1 MNENPERENKKWV
14 FLSTSKKQ
22 KREETQKRK
31 WFYIMKTMMVLV
43 HSWTKKQL
51 VFIYLFFSFFWFGFL
66 DWSWFLKLEGRGGVD
81 LQVRMD
87 ENERVALQQFRAKG
101 EERMRV
107 FSGHFGTS
115 ISNLFFSF
123 LLSVLYFLN
132 ALVLTDFSKER
143 KSSVSLCLL
152 SLLCSAK
159 NVTHDTTPPFLSFTL
174 YAIDRL

>member
-1 MNENPERENKKWV
+1 MGFSFYFKKTEKRRNPEEKMILYYENDDGV
-14 FLSTSKKQ
+14 SSF
-22 KREETQKRK
+22 
-31 WFYIMKTMMVLV
+31 MN
-43 HSWTKKQL
+43 KKQL

-107 FSGHFGTS
+107 FSGHLGTP

>member
-1 MNENPERENKKWV
+1 MGFSFYFKKTEKRRNPEEKMILYYENDDGV
-14 FLSTSKKQ
+14 SSF
-22 KREETQKRK
+22 
-31 WFYIMKTMMVLV
+31 MN
-43 HSWTKKQL
+43 KKQL

-107 FSGHFGTS
+107 FSGHFGTP

-159 NVTHDTTPPFLSFTL
+159 NVTHDTTPPFFSFTL

>member
-1 MNENPERENKKWV
+1 MGFSFYFKKTEKRRNPEEKMILYYENADGV
-14 FLSTSKKQ
+14 SSF
-22 KREETQKRK
+22 
-31 WFYIMKTMMVLV
+31 MN
-43 HSWTKKQL
+43 KKQL

-107 FSGHFGTS
+107 FSGHFGTP